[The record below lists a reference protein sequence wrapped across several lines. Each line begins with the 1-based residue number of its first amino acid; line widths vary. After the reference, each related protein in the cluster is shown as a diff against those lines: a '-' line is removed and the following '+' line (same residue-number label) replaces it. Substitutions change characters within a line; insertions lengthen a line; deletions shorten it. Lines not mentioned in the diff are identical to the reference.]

1 MPKARHRYMPSSFT
15 DPCVSLPDIANHT
28 HTQLSLSLSFCVHAH
43 NTQVTHIHPT
53 PLHPAT
59 YRLKSKGQPDQ
70 LALLAD
76 AGLGM
81 RWSLVVVDG
90 QRLRQVLAFFNGI
103 QVVCQSRGQVW
114 NGKRKSIYTQC
125 HVACRNYRS
134 PDSAAAVSITA
145 PDTERG
151 SREPISK

>member
-1 MPKARHRYMPSSFT
+1 MPKATQICLPPLLTHA
-15 DPCVSLPDIANHT
+15 SLSQTLQITHT
-28 HTQLSLSLSFCVHAH
+28 HTTLSLSVSFCVHAH

-70 LALLAD
+70 LPLLAD

-103 QVVCQSRGQVW
+103 QVACQSRGQVW

-134 PDSAAAVSITA
+134 PDSAAAVCITA